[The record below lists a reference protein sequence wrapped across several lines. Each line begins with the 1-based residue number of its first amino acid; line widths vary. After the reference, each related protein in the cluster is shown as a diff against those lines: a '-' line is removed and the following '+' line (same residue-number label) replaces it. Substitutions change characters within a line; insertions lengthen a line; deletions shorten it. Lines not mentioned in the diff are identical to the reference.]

1 MSNQSKSIAVLSYNI
16 CLEAMTH
23 NADGKRTHGSAYEL
37 GNRCTGPQH
46 GLTKCA
52 QNMATAIDLMPATL
66 GVNNFDLVGFQ
77 EASRGLL
84 LQKAAGATL
93 DKLLPVFS
101 KATNSEMAS
110 FYDDQ
115 QFDLAHQITSKFSD
129 QSQDRPFQL
138 LVLNRKGSSDGV
150 IFINCHCP
158 HASAANLAHPQK
170 LTYSDFGAIAFD
182 LGNALKTL
190 PLTNSEKDYRIVAVG
205 DFNETGWDWASNSVT
220 PNHWKPFSVAG
231 ILTNISIDPTPFTNP
246 PKDVRLRLRTCCMGD
261 GQWTDENGKLK
272 EGSRGGDYIFDSVAP
287 APAQIP
293 SIDAKS
299 FNLCSDHL
307 PVVALI

>member
-1 MSNQSKSIAVLSYNI
+1 MSNQSNSIAVLSYNI

-23 NADGKRTHGSAYEL
+23 NADGKRKRGSASEL

-52 QNMATAIDLMPATL
+52 QNMAQAIDLMPATL
-66 GVNNFDLVGFQ
+66 GVKNFDLVGFQ
-77 EASRGLL
+77 EASRALL
-84 LQKAAGATL
+84 LQQAAGATL
-93 DKLLPVFS
+93 NKLRPVFS

-138 LVLNRKGSSDGV
+138 LVLNRKGTSDGV

-158 HASAANLAHPQK
+158 HATEVNSAHPRK

-182 LGNALKTL
+182 LGHALKTL
-190 PLTNSEKDYRIVAVG
+190 PLTNSEKTYRIVAVG
-205 DFNETGWDWASNSVT
+205 DFNEAGWDWASNSVT
-220 PNHWKPFSVAG
+220 PNHWQPLSDAG
-231 ILTNISIDPTPFTNP
+231 ISTSISIDPAPFTNP

-261 GQWTDENGKLK
+261 GQWTDKNGELK
-272 EGSRGGDYIFDSVAP
+272 EGSRGGDYIFDSLAP

-293 SIDAKS
+293 SIDANS

-307 PVVALI
+307 PVVALM

>member
-23 NADGKRTHGSAYEL
+23 NADGKRMHGSAVEL
-37 GNRCTGPQH
+37 GNLCTGPKH

-66 GVNNFDLVGFQ
+66 GVSNFDLVGFQ
-77 EASRGLL
+77 EASRGSL

-93 DKLLPVFS
+93 DKLTPVFS

-110 FYDDQ
+110 FYDGQ
-115 QFDLAHQITSKFSD
+115 KFDLSHQILAQFSD
-129 QSQDRPFQL
+129 QSQDRPFQI
-138 LVLNRKGSSDGV
+138 LVLNRKGTSDGV

-158 HASAANLAHPQK
+158 HAGAENLAHPKK
-170 LTYSDFGAIAFD
+170 LTYSDFKAIAFD
-182 LGNALKTL
+182 VGAALKTL
-190 PLTNSEKDYRIVAVG
+190 SLSTSEQAYRIVAVG
-205 DFNETGWDWASNSVT
+205 DFNETGWNWGASVVT
-220 PNHWKPFSVAG
+220 PNHWTPFSDAG
-231 ILTNISIDPTPFTNP
+231 ISTSISIDPTPFTNP
-246 PKDVRLRLRTCCMGD
+246 PKGVRLRLRTCCMGD
-261 GQWTDENGKLK
+261 GQWTDANGDLK

-293 SIDAKS
+293 SINAKS

-307 PVVALI
+307 PVVALM